1 MSLELTG
8 RVELLEEPTT
18 LESVALA
25 VAQGLPLSTV
35 RVSVLSSQE
44 VVVVVSFQPLEAE
57 VEELQTPR
65 SLARTVRH

>member
-1 MSLELTG
+1 M
-8 RVELLEEPTT
+8 T

-65 SLARTVRH
+65 SLARTVRR

>member
-1 MSLELTG
+1 MTLEL
-8 RVELLEEPTT
+8 
-18 LESVALA
+18 VALA

-65 SLARTVRH
+65 SLARTVRR